1 MKALRAF
8 MTREGATTA
17 TLSTTAKTA
26 ARATRTALGRL
37 AVIGGLFTA
46 AEVAKNPWWVAK
58 ARADITGA
66 VLADDSAPGGRG
78 AFAGS
83 PTGGP
88 HRSHHIL

>member
-1 MKALRAF
+1 MKALRAL
-8 MTREGATTA
+8 MTREGVTA
-17 TLSTTAKTA
+17 TLSTTAKTS
-26 ARATRTALGRL
+26 ARAIRTALGRL